1 MAGID
6 GTRVGLSLN
15 FIGALLLGVTAQF
28 GTVAVLD
35 GGIVLKGCWWWLNL
49 LGWLLLGSGF
59 VVQLAVAGKLPPR
72 DERPSPPE
80 PHKHLKAQDT
90 RHGCDRPL

>member
-49 LGWLLLGSGF
+49 LGWFLLVSGF
-59 VVQLAVAGKLPPR
+59 AVQWAVAGKLSPR
-72 DERPSPPE
+72 DERPSPPDAHRHRTTE
-80 PHKHLKAQDT
+80 DT
-90 RHGCDRPL
+90 

>member
-15 FIGALLLGVTAQF
+15 FLGALLLGVTAQL

-35 GGIVLKGCWWWLNL
+35 GGIVLKGCWWWLIL
-49 LGWLLLGSGF
+49 LGWFLLVSGF
-59 VVQLAVAGKLPPR
+59 AVQWAVAAKLSRR
-72 DERPSPPE
+72 DERPSPT
-80 PHKHLKAQDT
+80 HAH
-90 RHGCDRPL
+90 RHRTTEGTGLAFGRPL